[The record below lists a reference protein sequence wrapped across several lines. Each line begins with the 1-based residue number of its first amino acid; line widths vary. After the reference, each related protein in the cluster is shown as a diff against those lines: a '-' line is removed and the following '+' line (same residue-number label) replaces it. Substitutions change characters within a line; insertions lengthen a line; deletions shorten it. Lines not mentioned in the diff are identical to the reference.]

1 MTTAAAQGNASA
13 LINVIESSPPEVCP
27 FDMVLTPEMELLHF
41 INNEDIMEHAEEMQ
55 EALEANASSAA
66 RYAGMN
72 DRQRTRHGSGIPH
85 AIRRRE
91 ARIIELE
98 ELILAEIDEAQ
109 NEYRMLAHA
118 LCEGRQEYIE
128 ARAVVGLAPIT
139 QSEQRVMNRT
149 GRNNSRPEMTRQN
162 MHEVLEFE
170 RYHDAYK
177 LLESGFAH
185 VTTRE
190 QITSILSFIGRELM
204 IEIVTLGLAKYVRAV
219 RAAATALDRAADAL
233 RAAGKAVVVSRYQ
246 RLSPAIRERLNNL
259 YRRRQPDR
267 QQTHPRDGETVEGR
281 PGQAAR
287 PRCVAGACAL

>member
-13 LINVIESSPPEVCP
+13 LINVIESSPPDVCP
-27 FDMVLTPEMELLHF
+27 FDMVLTEEMELLHF
-41 INNEDIMEHAEEMQ
+41 VNNEDILEHAEEMQ
-55 EALEANASSAA
+55 DALAANVSAAA
-66 RYAGMN
+66 RYASMN
-72 DRQRTRHGSGIPH
+72 TRQRSRSGSGIPH
-85 AIRRRE
+85 GIARRE

-118 LCEGRQEYIE
+118 LCEGRSEYIE
-128 ARAVVGLAPIT
+128 ARAIIGDAPIT
-139 QSEQRVMNRT
+139 DGQQRRINRT
-149 GRNNSRPEMTRQN
+149 GRDNSRPELTNRT
-162 MHEVLEFE
+162 MHTVLEFE

-190 QITSILSFIGRELM
+190 QISSILGILGRELM
-204 IEIVTLGLAKYVRAV
+204 IEVVTLGLAKYVRAV

-233 RAAGKAVVVSRYQ
+233 RAAGKAVVVSRYE
-246 RLSPAIRERLNNL
+246 RLSPAVRERLNNL

-267 QQTHPRDGETVEGR
+267 PPTHPRDGETIEGR